1 MSNGSTNYIFD
12 VVDSQTFIVT
22 WAEPAPTEYI
32 VSYNDNGGSGT
43 MIGDIVADGEEF
55 TLEDCGY
62 EAPDGQQFKGWA
74 VGSVDATPLKQP
86 GDKITITANTVIYA
100 IWENIPAVVY
110 TVSFNANGGTGTMN
124 PVDNVSG
131 SYTLPQ
137 CTFTAPAGKQFKG
150 WALSANGS
158 VIVGTTTNI
167 STDTTL
173 YAIWEDAQVNPDPDP
188 EQGGSGENG
197 NNNANNGGANSIDN
211 AKKPLGGGAIAGIVI
226 ACVVV
231 LAGAGVGVFFLLK
244 KKGIIGKK

>member
-1 MSNGSTNYIFD
+1 MPSNSFTP
-12 VVDSQTFIVT
+12 
-22 WAEPAPTEYI
+22 PA
-32 VSYNDNGGSGT
+32 NK
-43 MIGDIVADGEEF
+43 
-55 TLEDCGY
+55 
-62 EAPDGQQFKGWA
+62 QFKGWSLTSN
-74 VGSVDATPLKQP
+74 GSI
-86 GDKITITANTVIYA
+86 ITSAAISVSENTTLFA
-100 IWENIPAVVY
+100 IWEDIPAVTY
-110 TVSFNANGGTGTMN
+110 QVSFNANGGTGTMN
-124 PVDNVSG
+124 PVQHANT
-131 SYTLPQ
+131 YTLPQ

-167 STDTTL
+167 SADTTL

-197 NNNANNGGANSIDN
+197 NNNANNGGANSISDN